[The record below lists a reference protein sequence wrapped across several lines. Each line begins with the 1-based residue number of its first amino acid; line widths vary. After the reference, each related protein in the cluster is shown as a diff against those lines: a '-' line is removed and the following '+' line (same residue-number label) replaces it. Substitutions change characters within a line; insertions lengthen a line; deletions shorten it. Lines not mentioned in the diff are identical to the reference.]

1 MSESDVVDVRVISRI
16 LYDLHKHATTTMG
29 ELEAKG
35 GPISKLP
42 LPVRRYLAQQCTQIV
57 GEHLYKGCPVLRPA
71 EFKGCDLNITIVNL
85 YQVMSLAIQYDD
97 TEDTSRVFDIIA
109 SLRDMNVKSSRL
121 TGISVDLELFA
132 REQNLT
138 LSQVSAIIGPVMFTA
153 YRKAIP
159 QDYMVQYFEE
169 TCAERRAIGYTGD
182 MDPIRRIQFIAVVLD
197 NGGTMNSNVMRQCL
211 AVAMVPDFRNIDHV
225 KAFTKQE
232 DATLYARIKGD
243 LKGKPEEEHEVW
255 LYQQKR
261 LLEAEE
267 KVLSE
272 TKEEATPPGE
282 DDERGFCLVCGREST
297 ARCSACK
304 NVYYCSRKC
313 QKSNWKAHKRG
324 CVAPAPKK
332 E

>member
-1 MSESDVVDVRVISRI
+1 MEKENDVRVISHV

-29 ELEAKG
+29 ELESKG

-71 EFKGCDLNITIVNL
+71 EFKGCDLSITIVNL
-85 YQVMSLAIQYDD
+85 YQLMSLAIQYDD
-97 TEDTSRVFDIIA
+97 TEDTSRVFDIIH
-109 SLRDMNVKSSRL
+109 SLRDMKVKSKQL
-121 TGISVDLELFA
+121 TGIASDLELFA

-138 LSQVSAIIGPVMFTA
+138 LSEVSAMVGPTMFA
-153 YRKAIP
+153 SYRKAIP
-159 QDYMVQYFEE
+159 QDYMVQYFEDA
-169 TCAERRAIGYTGD
+169 CAERRAEGYTGD

-197 NGGTMNSNVMRQCL
+197 NGGTMNSNVMRQCM

-232 DATLYARIKGD
+232 NSAMYARIRAD
-243 LKGKPEEEHEVW
+243 FEGKPEDEHEAW
-255 LYQQKR
+255 LYQQKL

-272 TKEEATPPGE
+272 TNTKEEGTPPE
-282 DDERGFCLVCGREST
+282 EEKEYCLVCGKEST
-297 ARCSACK
+297 TRCSACQ

-313 QKSNWKAHKRG
+313 QTANWKAHKRG